1 MLEKDNLNEDS
12 HTLAIESSN
21 VVSTSGI
28 EADNTFKI
36 ETLEKVLEDSSV
48 ESSYKTYKSS
58 ADTQV
63 VGSSETF
70 IQPSEDVT
78 SSLENVAEGSL
89 LMQESQKQ
97 EQVES
102 FDVDSSQSD
111 NRIENPVLVASE
123 GLDEPSPYEE
133 NTI

>member
-111 NRIENPVLVASE
+111 NRIENSVLVASE